1 MKSNEFTVEVYPQEI
16 AEKLYELAK
25 DMDYMDYEYDKKRV
39 IADLEDALYVLKA
52 CAENTMN
59 FDYFRTMYKTL
70 ERLV

>member
-1 MKSNEFTVEVYPQEI
+1 MSKFNVEVYPHEI

-25 DMDYMDYEYDKKRV
+25 DMDYMDYEDDKKRV
-39 IADLEDALYVLKA
+39 IGELEDALYVLKA

-59 FDYFRTMYKTL
+59 FDYFRTMYRIL